1 MSAINVTDSN
11 FEAEVLQA
19 EGKVLVDFWAAWC
32 GPCRMLGP
40 VIDEIAA
47 EGHENLKVCKL
58 NVDENPTT
66 AGKYN
71 VMSIPTLI
79 VFENGQAVNQLVG
92 VRPKAEI
99 LAAVG
104 V

>member
-1 MSAINVTDSN
+1 MKAVTVTDSN

-19 EGKVLVDFWAAWC
+19 EGKILVDFWASWC

-40 VIDEIAA
+40 IIDEIAA

-58 NVDENPTT
+58 NVDENNAT
-66 AGKYN
+66 AGRYN
-71 VMSIPTLI
+71 VMSIPTMI
-79 VFENGQAVNQLVG
+79 VFENGEAVNKLVG
-92 VRPKAEI
+92 VRPREEI
-99 LAAVG
+99 LSAVG